1 MILFLRT
8 LLFGLPAAF
17 VLLTW
22 WAADQ
27 VRVSRSLR
35 QGDLVVLMSQPTI
48 PAMNPYLPATE
59 AERQL
64 VNLVH
69 EPLLKIGADGKLA
82 LALALASDW
91 RWMKRVTVW
100 FAQPEAALEARKRLH
115 EARGPRWTTW
125 KLESAE
131 AIERSLVL
139 TFTDPMLGDAR
150 AALQA
155 AAAKVQRIQVLR
167 VEAKNNARA
176 AHRSMMATPELAKP
190 VKRVW
195 LDGDD
200 AFEIAVTGLGD
211 DTDYEQALRQHLEKA
226 LPSSAAPTIQV
237 KAVLPMLE
245 EPVLE
250 FTLREARW
258 HDGTPVTATDVKAT
272 FEALSATA
280 WPLPNGEGLRIVR
293 GVEVIAPNRVQVLLW
308 RHYGPAMCAWIGLP
322 ILPAAWL
329 KTHPLD
335 EAGRVFQRDL
345 APGAGVCRVEHRD
358 YSSLVVRPVAAD
370 SKSVRRLTMVT
381 DLSTFTMQLG
391 YTTRTLDLFWPSAPL
406 LPKATL
412 HSEPLDQ
419 RASPPQRGVQ
429 VLWNSHRSPMDDLR
443 VREALASATD
453 RATLIASALSG
464 KGRSQTSLFAPGLWL
479 SGSKGAASD
488 AQQAEHLLSDA
499 GWLRNVQG
507 LAARPSGTMML
518 TMLVPAEDPILIR
531 IATEL
536 RVQWLKVGVQAVV
549 KPLSRA
555 ALLRRVSAGDF
566 DAVVEEMPLLTSWDL
581 WPQWHSG
588 EKSNRCGFSNRQV
601 DLLLEALSREFQPAE
616 AAPRAQKAEALILAE
631 HPVLPLLTIHEEATG
646 RASLTVGSDPHQPW
660 TVADLLVPDRKP

>member
-1 MILFLRT
+1 MILFLRS

-35 QGDLVVLMSQPTI
+35 QGDLVALMSQPTI
-48 PAMNPYLPATE
+48 PTMNPYLPATE

-64 VNLVH
+64 VSLVH
-69 EPLLKIGADGKLA
+69 EPLLKIGADGKPA
-82 LALALASDW
+82 PALASDW

-115 EARGPRWTTW
+115 KARGPRWMDW
-125 KLESAE
+125 KLEAAE
-131 AIERSLVL
+131 ATDRTLVL

-155 AAAKVQRIQVLR
+155 AAAKVQRVQVLR
-167 VEAKNNARA
+167 VETKGNARA
-176 AHRSMMATPELAKP
+176 AHRALMAKPELAGP
-190 VKRVW
+190 VQRLW

-200 AFEIAVTGLGD
+200 AFEIAVTGLAD
-211 DTDYEQALRQHLEKA
+211 DADYEQALRQHLEKM

-250 FTLREARW
+250 FTLRDARW

-272 FEALSATA
+272 FESLSATA
-280 WPLPNGEGLRIVR
+280 WPLPNREGLRVVR
-293 GVEVIAPNRVQVLLW
+293 GLEVIAPNRVQVLLW

-335 EAGRVFQRDL
+335 ELGRVFQRDL
-345 APGAGVCRVEHRD
+345 APGAGDCRVEHRD

-370 SKSVRRLTMVT
+370 TKSVPRLTMVT
-381 DLSTFTMQLG
+381 DLSAFTMQLG
-391 YTTRTLDLFWPSAPL
+391 YATHALDLFWPSAPV
-406 LPKATL
+406 LPTATPN
-412 HSEPLDQ
+412 SEPLEK

-429 VLWNSHRSPMDDLR
+429 VVWNSHRSPMDDLR

-453 RATLIASALSG
+453 RSALINAALSG
-464 KGRSQTSLFAPGLWL
+464 KGRPHTSLFAPGLWL
-479 SGSKGAASD
+479 SGSTGAASD
-488 AQQAEHLLSDA
+488 VQQAEHLLSDA

-507 LAARPSGTMML
+507 FAARPSGTMML
-518 TMLVPAEDPILIR
+518 TVLVPADDPVLIR

-549 KPLSRA
+549 KPLSSA

-566 DAVVEEMPLLTSWDL
+566 DALVEEMPMLSSWDL

-588 EKSNRCGFSNRQV
+588 EKNNRCGFSNRQV

-631 HPVLPLLTIHEEATG
+631 HPVLPLLTILEEATV
-646 RASLTVGSDPHQPW
+646 RASLSAGSDPHQPW
-660 TVADLLVPDRKP
+660 TVADLLIPDRKP